1 MVKPISGP
9 GSGRRSTIAAP
20 PSAPRTRGDSA
31 VTRLRRDILLGR
43 HQPGDRLPPERE
55 LATRLGTNRNTLR
68 EALRIL
74 ESENLVRARQGDGT
88 IVLDWRA
95 VGEINLLPSFLS
107 EKTPADDRFDA
118 MVTLLNLRARLM
130 EETLGRASLDAT
142 VEDLDAV
149 ESALQSVRDA
159 APGAALVAADVE
171 FYRRIALSSRSLV
184 LIWVFNTFAKIFL
197 DLGERFPEA
206 WSNDSAYLTGLGRVV
221 RWMRERRVDRARE
234 EMRQVFE
241 VRGMALAG
249 TLNPDGPLADRPRKK
264 RGGARP

>member
-1 MVKPISGP
+1 MVKPISGLA
-9 GSGRRSTIAAP
+9 SGRRPAVAAP
-20 PSAPRTRGDSA
+20 PSAPRTRGDSTA
-31 VTRLRRDILLGR
+31 TRLGATSSSAAIS
-43 HQPGDRLPPERE
+43 PGDRLPPERE

-142 VEDLDAV
+142 VEDMDAV
-149 ESALQSVRDA
+149 E
-159 APGAALVAADVE
+159 AALLTLARSGAGPAAVVA
-171 FYRRIALSSRSLV
+171 RRRRVLSPGGAFVPQPGDHLGVQHLRQDLHGSRRALSRGLEQRRRLSGLTRPGR
-184 LIWVFNTFAKIFL
+184 AL
-197 DLGERFPEA
+197 DARTAP
-206 WSNDSAYLTGLGRVV
+206 
-221 RWMRERRVDRARE
+221 RAR
-234 EMRQVFE
+234 
-241 VRGMALAG
+241 
-249 TLNPDGPLADRPRKK
+249 
-264 RGGARP
+264 AR